1 VEGVSEGEESAGR
14 MTFLQR
20 NNLLTE
26 TIMKKALLL
35 AVALIA
41 GFACSTQA
49 QILYRISGKGLES
62 PSYIVGTYHLAP
74 ASFADSIPGMAKA
87 IEETTQVCGEL
98 DMMDAFKPENSARLM
113 QAQML
118 PEGVTLSSLFTA
130 DQLKRLNALLLEVY
144 GTNLEDE
151 AFAFQMERMSPVALS
166 TTITLLSYM
175 KDGNSYNPMDLIDNY
190 FQTQA
195 LQNGKS
201 VKGFETVDLQM
212 SVLYGAPLEKQVNDL
227 MCMVDHFAESKEMV
241 DRITEAY
248 FSQDL
253 TQIEKVMESE
263 ASFDCS
269 TSPEDTDILVDNRNR
284 AWVKMMPEMMSEK
297 PTLFVVGA
305 AHLCGEQGV
314 LNLLKEAGYTIEG
327 VKE

>member
-1 VEGVSEGEESAGR
+1 
-14 MTFLQR
+14 
-20 NNLLTE
+20 
-26 TIMKKALLL
+26 MKKAFLL

-130 DQLKRLNALLLEVY
+130 EQLKRLNALLLEVY
-144 GTNLEDE
+144 GSNLEDE

-166 TTITLLSYM
+166 TAITLLSYM

-212 SVLYGAPLEKQVNDL
+212 NVLYGAPLEKQVNDL

-314 LNLLKEAGYTIEG
+314 LKLLEEVGYTIEG

>member
-1 VEGVSEGEESAGR
+1 MAYLPESQKLIR
-14 MTFLQR
+14 RIIEQKTR
-20 NNLLTE
+20 N
-26 TIMKKALLL
+26 MRKAFLL
-35 AVALIA
+35 ALALIV
-41 GFACSTQA
+41 GFATSTRA
-49 QILYRISGKGLES
+49 QILYRISGNGLES

-74 ASFADSIPGMAKA
+74 SSFADSIPGMRHA
-87 IEETTQVCGEL
+87 IEETNQVCGEL
-98 DMMDAFKPENSARLM
+98 DMMDAFKPENAARLM
-113 QAQML
+113 KAQML

-130 DQLKRLNALLLEVY
+130 EQLKRLNALLLEVY

-166 TTITLLSYM
+166 TSITLLSYM
-175 KDGNSYNPMDLIDNY
+175 KDGNSYNPMDLIDSY
-190 FQTQA
+190 FQTLA

-212 SVLYGAPLEKQVNDL
+212 NVLYGAPLEKQVSDL
-227 MCMVDHFAESKEMV
+227 MCMVDHFEDTKTMV
-241 DRITEAY
+241 DLVTKAY

-253 TQIEKVMESE
+253 DQIEKVMESE

-284 AWVKMMPEMMSEK
+284 AWVKMMPEMMSEQ

-314 LNLLKEAGYTIEG
+314 LKLLKEAGYTIEG

>member
-1 VEGVSEGEESAGR
+1 
-14 MTFLQR
+14 
-20 NNLLTE
+20 
-26 TIMKKALLL
+26 MKKAILLV
-35 AVALIA
+35 VALIA
-41 GFACSTQA
+41 GFACSIQA

-118 PEGVTLSSLFTA
+118 PKGVTLSSLLTPE
-130 DQLKRLNALLLEVY
+130 QLKRLNALLLEVY

-151 AFAFQMERMSPVALS
+151 TFAFQMERMNPVALS
-166 TTITLLSYM
+166 TSITLLSYM
-175 KDGNSYNPMDLIDNY
+175 KDGNAYNPMDLIDNY

-212 SVLYGAPLEKQVNDL
+212 NVLYGAPLEKQVNDL
-227 MCMVDHFAESKEMV
+227 MCMVDHFADTKGMV
-241 DRITEAY
+241 DLITEAY

-253 TQIEKVMESE
+253 DKIEAVMESE

-269 TSPEDTDILVDNRNR
+269 SSPEDNDILVDNRNR
-284 AWVKMMPEMMSEK
+284 AWVQMMPEMMSEK

>member
-1 VEGVSEGEESAGR
+1 
-14 MTFLQR
+14 
-20 NNLLTE
+20 
-26 TIMKKALLL
+26 MKKVLLL

-41 GFACSTQA
+41 GFACNIQA

-118 PEGVTLSSLFTA
+118 PEGVTLPSLFTPE
-130 DQLKRLNALLLEVY
+130 QLKRLNALLLEVY

-212 SVLYGAPLEKQVNDL
+212 NILYGAPLEKQVNDL

-253 TQIEKVMESE
+253 DQIERVMESE

-284 AWVKMMPEMMSEK
+284 AWVKMMPEMMAEQ

-314 LNLLKEAGYTIEG
+314 LKLLEEAGYTIEG

>member
-1 VEGVSEGEESAGR
+1 
-14 MTFLQR
+14 
-20 NNLLTE
+20 
-26 TIMKKALLL
+26 MKKVLLI

-41 GFACSTQA
+41 CFAYSTQA

-74 ASFADSIPGMAKA
+74 SSFADSIPGMAKA

-113 QAQML
+113 KAQML
-118 PEGVTLSSLFTA
+118 PEGVTLSSLFTPE
-130 DQLKRLNALLLEVY
+130 QLKRLNALLLEVY

-175 KDGNSYNPMDLIDNY
+175 KDGHSYNPMDLIDNY

-195 LQNGKS
+195 IQNGKS

-212 SVLYGAPLEKQVNDL
+212 SVLYGAPLEKQVNNL

-241 DRITEAY
+241 DSITKAY

-253 TQIEKVMESE
+253 DKIEEVMESE

-284 AWVKMMPEMMSEK
+284 AWVKMMPEMMEEQ

-314 LNLLKEAGYTIEG
+314 LNLLKEAGYTIKG

>member
-1 VEGVSEGEESAGR
+1 
-14 MTFLQR
+14 
-20 NNLLTE
+20 
-26 TIMKKALLL
+26 MKKALLL

-74 ASFADSIPGMAKA
+74 ASFADSIPGMARA

-98 DMMDAFKPENSARLM
+98 DMMDAFKPENSVRLM

-130 DQLKRLNALLLEVY
+130 EQLKRLNALLLEVY

-241 DRITEAY
+241 DRVTEAY

-253 TQIEKVMESE
+253 DQIEKVMESE

-314 LNLLKEAGYTIEG
+314 LKLLEEAGYTIEG